1 MDQTALVIQ
10 DIIKHNFVEINIY
23 TGSISTQSLKLD
35 VCNENISN
43 SV

>member
-23 TGSISTQSLKLD
+23 IYIYTGSIST
-35 VCNENISN
+35 
-43 SV
+43 

>member
-23 TGSISTQSLKLD
+23 IYIYRQYINIKLKA
-35 VCNENISN
+35 
-43 SV
+43 

>member
-23 TGSISTQSLKLD
+23 IYTGSIST
-35 VCNENISN
+35 
-43 SV
+43 

>member
-23 TGSISTQSLKLD
+23 IYIYIQAVYQHKA
-35 VCNENISN
+35 
-43 SV
+43 

>member
-23 TGSISTQSLKLD
+23 IYIQAVYQHKA
-35 VCNENISN
+35 
-43 SV
+43 